1 MILNDEYSA
10 KEKKVQVLRISILIW
25 TENKIIRNIQ
35 QVLSSAIE
43 GELFLVMNK
52 LNAQILVL

>member
-1 MILNDEYSA
+1 MER
-10 KEKKVQVLRISILIW
+10 K
-25 TENKIIRNIQ
+25 KIIRNIQ